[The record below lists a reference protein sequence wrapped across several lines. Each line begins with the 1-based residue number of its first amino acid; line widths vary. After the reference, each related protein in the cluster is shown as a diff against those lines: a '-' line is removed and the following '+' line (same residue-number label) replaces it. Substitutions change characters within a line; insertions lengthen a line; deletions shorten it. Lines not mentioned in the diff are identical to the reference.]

1 VEDRSVE
8 LKASVAVAHS
18 NIALCKYWGKSDA
31 ERNLPAVPSL
41 SLTLEALR
49 TTTRVAFDPAL
60 TEDEIHL
67 NGALASPETKVRIQR
82 LLTRVRNEAKLTHA
96 ARVSSE
102 NDFPT
107 AAGLASSA
115 SGFAALA
122 LAARH
127 AAGLDCALDKVSAL
141 ARASSVSAARSVFG
155 GFVTLEAGAEYARP
169 FAASP
174 GGDLCMVIA
183 LTQRGSKATGS
194 TQGMLHTQQTSPY
207 YEAWRTTAPTL
218 YAAMLEHLS
227 SGELESL
234 GEGLEQSAL
243 MMHASMLAARPALVY
258 FAPPTLAAM
267 QCVYELRRSGI
278 FAYFTMDAGPHV
290 KVLTLQAHRSRV
302 KSALTAVPGVHQV
315 IESSAG
321 PGAHLVD
328 P

>member
-1 VEDRSVE
+1 MSSAMPP
-8 LKASVAVAHS
+8 KPSVAVAHS

-49 TTTRVAFDPAL
+49 TTTSVAFDPAL
-60 TEDEIHL
+60 QEDEYHL
-67 NGALASPETKVRIQR
+67 NGARAPEDAAVRIR
-82 LLTRVRNEAKLTHA
+82 ALLERVRAEARRSER
-96 ARVSSE
+96 ARVSSV

-127 AAGLDCALDKVSAL
+127 AAGLDCALPAVSAL

-155 GFVTLEAGAEYARP
+155 GFVTLEAGAEHAQP
-169 FAASP
+169 FPVHA
-174 GGDLCMVIA
+174 GRELCMVVA
-183 LTQRGSKATGS
+183 LTQRGSKAVGS
-194 TQGMLHTQQTSPY
+194 TRGMLHTQQTSPY
-207 YEAWRTTAPTL
+207 YESWRTTAPL
-218 YAAMLEHLS
+218 VYAAMKEHLQ
-227 SGELESL
+227 SGNFVAL

-258 FAPPTLAAM
+258 FAPATLAAM
-267 QCVYELRRSGI
+267 QRVYELRAAGT

-290 KVLTLQAHRSRV
+290 KVLTSQAERATVRA
-302 KSALTAVPGVHQV
+302 ALATVPGVHQV
-315 IESSAG
+315 IESGSG
-321 PGAHLVD
+321 PGAHLLD
-328 P
+328 S